1 MAICKEEGWKFHI
14 AHEGRI
20 RDQIWSNAM
29 FLQNTEK
36 CSSFADSKFL
46 MDYVRDREVVTFDT
60 LLARNFSGKWAR
72 ANGISQIWYLVAH
85 GF

>member
-1 MAICKEEGWKFHI
+1 
-14 AHEGRI
+14 
-20 RDQIWSNAM
+20 
-29 FLQNTEK
+29 
-36 CSSFADSKFL
+36 

>member
-1 MAICKEEGWKFHI
+1 MKDVFVIRYGQMLCFCK
-14 AHEGRI
+14 
-20 RDQIWSNAM
+20 
-29 FLQNTEK
+29 NTENVLL
-36 CSSFADSKFL
+36 FADSKFL